1 VQPSSDELEPPRG
14 SPLRR
19 YGPVVGVLVVI
30 ALIAAVAVV
39 SSGGGDDEG
48 DDDDT
53 ATGTTTATPDDGE
66 LPEGVVTWSMA
77 QEQDLDVEFPDT
89 CDTDEGKVAIPFFYR
104 TECVANADDN
114 GGATSDG
121 VTGDEITVAV
131 WLPNDSDPIF
141 QIIREGLGFDDT
153 VDEIRETYEG
163 LVEIF
168 QSYYQTYGRTV
179 HLEFVEASGNS
190 LDTVAARADAA
201 GAIDLQPFAALGG
214 PLLANTW
221 TEELHANEV
230 VCLFCPGTNDPE
242 PTSFGLVPSV
252 YQTRRHVV
260 NYVSTKLAGKP
271 AEFAG
276 DDLKDEERVFG
287 YLRMGI
293 SDSDESSAEK
303 TTDALDE
310 AGVEVAETVVYP
322 LDPVGIQEHATSA
335 VTKMKQAG
343 VTTVLVE
350 ADPITL
356 PAMTAEATKQD
367 WFPEWVLS
375 GFPFTDTSAF
385 GRQMDQEQWAHA
397 FGISYLPPASRP
409 ELSPAY
415 QLYEWYFGE
424 PPPAD
429 ESLLLTYP
437 SVVLLFTGLEFAGP
451 NLTPETFQQALFAYP
466 PTPRAVTQPSVD
478 YGTEVWGRDDYGGI
492 DDFVEVWWNPDA
504 EGEDEAGNTAK
515 GLYEYVDGGKRY
527 YADEYTDELKVFDPD
542 GAVTEITDPPE
553 AEIPPD
559 YPPPDGGR

>member
-1 VQPSSDELEPPRG
+1 VQPSNDELEPPKG
-14 SPLRR
+14 SQLRR
-19 YGPVVGVLVVI
+19 YGPIVGVLVVI
-30 ALIAAVAVV
+30 ALIAGLAVV
-39 SSGGGDDEG
+39 SGGGDG
-48 DDDDT
+48 DGDDT
-53 ATGTTTATPDDGE
+53 ATDTTEPVPDE
-66 LPEGVVTWSMA
+66 LPDGVVTWSMA

-89 CDTDEGKVAIPFFYR
+89 CDTDEGKIAIPFFFR
-104 TECVANADDN
+104 TECVADVDDN

-121 VTGDEITVAV
+121 VTGDEIAVAV
-131 WLPNDSDPIF
+131 WLPNPDDPIF
-141 QIIREGLGFDDT
+141 GIIRDGLGFDDT

-163 LVEIF
+163 LIEIF

-179 HLEFVEASGNS
+179 RVEFVEATGNS
-190 LDTVAARADAA
+190 LDSVAARADAA
-201 GAIDLQPFAALGG
+201 TAIEQQPFAALGG

-221 TEELHANEV
+221 TEELHANDI
-230 VCLFCPGTNDPE
+230 VCLACPGISNSE
-242 PTSFGLVPSV
+242 PTAFGLAPT
-252 YQTRRHVV
+252 TRQLREHLAS
-260 NYVSTKLAGKP
+260 YVSTKLSGKP

-276 DDLKDEERVFG
+276 DDDMKTEERVFG

-293 SDSDESSAEK
+293 SDNDENNAQK
-303 TTDALDE
+303 TTAALEDE
-310 AGVEVAETVVYP
+310 GVDVAETVVYP

-335 VTKMKQAG
+335 VTRMKEAG

-356 PAMTAEATKQD
+356 PAMTAEATKQN
-367 WFPEWVLS
+367 WYPEWVLA

-409 ELSPAY
+409 EISPAY

-437 SVVLLFTGLEFAGP
+437 QVALLFTGIELAGP
-451 NLTPETFQQALFAYP
+451 DLTPENFQQAAFAYP

-492 DDFVEVWWNPDA
+492 DDFVELWWNPDA
-504 EGEDEAGNTAK
+504 EGEDETGDTAK

-542 GAVTEITDPPE
+542 GAVTEITDPPP
-553 AEIPPD
+553 AEVPPD
-559 YPPPDGGR
+559 YPPPNRD

>member
-1 VQPSSDELEPPRG
+1 VQPSDDLEPPRG
-14 SPLRR
+14 SALRR
-19 YGPVVGVLVVI
+19 FGPVVGVLVVI
-30 ALIAAVAVV
+30 ALVVVVAVV
-39 SSGGGDDEG
+39 AGGGDDEDG
-48 DDDDT
+48 EA
-53 ATGTTTATPDDGE
+53 ATGSTTTTAPVGE

-77 QEQDLDVEFPDT
+77 QDQDLDAEFPDT

-104 TECVANADDN
+104 TECVADVDDN
-114 GGATSDG
+114 GGATSEG
-121 VTGDEITVAV
+121 VTGDEIKVAV
-131 WLPNDSDPIF
+131 WLPNEADPIY

-153 VDEIRETYEG
+153 VDEIKETYEG

-179 HLEFVEASGNS
+179 RLEFVEASGNS

-201 GAIDLQPFAALGG
+201 EAIEGQPFAALGG

-221 TEELHANEV
+221 TEELHANRV
-230 VCLFCPGTNDPE
+230 VCLFCPGTSDPE

-260 NYVSTKLAGKP
+260 SYVSTKLAGKP

-276 DDLKDEERVFG
+276 DDLKDDERVFG

-293 SDSDESSAEK
+293 SDSDENSANRMTE
-303 TTDALDE
+303 ALGD
-310 AGVEVAETVVYP
+310 AGVDVAETVVYP

-356 PAMTAEATKQD
+356 PAMTAEATKQG
-367 WFPEWVLS
+367 WFPEWVLA

-409 ELSPAY
+409 ETNPAY

-424 PPPAD
+424 PPPAAG
-429 ESLLLTYP
+429 SLLLTYP
-437 SVVLLFTGLEFAGP
+437 SVALLFTGIEFAGP
-451 NLTPETFQQALFAYP
+451 DLTPEHFQQALFAYP
-466 PTPRAVTQPSVD
+466 PTPRAITQPSVD
-478 YGTEVWGRDDYGGI
+478 YGTELWGRDDYGGI
-492 DDFVEVWWNPDA
+492 DDFVELWWNPDA
-504 EGEDEAGNTAK
+504 EGEDELGNTAK

-527 YADEYTDELKVFDPD
+527 YPDEYTDELKVFDPD

-559 YPPPDGGR
+559 YPSPDRN